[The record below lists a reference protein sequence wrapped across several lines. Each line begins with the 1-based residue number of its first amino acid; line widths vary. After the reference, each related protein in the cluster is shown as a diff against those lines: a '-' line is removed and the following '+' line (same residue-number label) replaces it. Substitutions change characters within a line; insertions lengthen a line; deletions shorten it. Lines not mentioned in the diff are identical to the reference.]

1 MHICGG
7 EGLLTGTDPEGHQRQ
22 LKKKQK
28 NRASA
33 QRSRR
38 KHTDKADALHQQHE
52 ALEKHN
58 HALRK
63 EIQGLRA
70 ELAWWGRTLH
80 MHERLCLMG
89 CASCWAPLP
98 RLGEDIENKE
108 VIVQELE
115 HHFPDK
121 SKWERVSHLKF
132 KHGEIVLI
140 PYPFVLTLYVE
151 LKWFNENLSTGKPI
165 DDSPLGLVPAERKAA
180 RAMKKKRKRMELSV
194 SPSRP
199 GLDRAKMRTSSQGP
213 SKKKFLMETS
223 RNMERNTQQKCQE
236 TPAFDGTDVQEQGS
250 RWEDNLAG
258 EITPPV
264 QQSNPPPPA
273 GPTDLGTSGFF
284 GFLSSLFP
292 FRYFFRKSSQ

>member
-7 EGLLTGTDPEGHQRQ
+7 EGLLAGSDPEGHQRQ

-98 RLGEDIENKE
+98 PGCWGQARRPLDPEPHRQHGCQEQPGLFQTPVSSPSAQPLSPHPQPRGSPGLLLPPLPWLPLGPTTITAPSA
-108 VIVQELE
+108 QLS
-115 HHFPDK
+115 P
-121 SKWERVSHLKF
+121 SPTPSASPPGSSL
-132 KHGEIVLI
+132 LA
-140 PYPFVLTLYVE
+140 PSSE
-151 LKWFNENLSTGKPI
+151 LKVPPPHSSAHPAAQQPRGPEHVSRGKLVP
-165 DDSPLGLVPAERKAA
+165 SPL
-180 RAMKKKRKRMELSV
+180 
-194 SPSRP
+194 SPSAALGPACLQDMEHKPAFSAADQP
-199 GLDRAKMRTSSQGP
+199 GLSA
-213 SKKKFLMETS
+213 
-223 RNMERNTQQKCQE
+223 
-236 TPAFDGTDVQEQGS
+236 
-250 RWEDNLAG
+250 
-258 EITPPV
+258 
-264 QQSNPPPPA
+264 
-273 GPTDLGTSGFF
+273 DLGPHPLQAFPL
-284 GFLSSLFP
+284 LSSAQVHF
-292 FRYFFRKSSQ
+292 